1 MILTDCVKG
10 NFWPKIFRKICKKLN
25 FWAKIEN
32 FKEITQKRL
41 IKPAYSERV
50 VIFTIDTIFWRLWT
64 LILPSNQRLSILDQN
79 WPKLTQ
85 NRPSWVPCTD
95 TAWLPHIFEISM
107 KNWSRRITLE
117 LLRHFVTPSSTTAQS
132 KHFAM

>member
-10 NFWPKIFRKICKKLN
+10 NFWPKIFRKIGKKFN

-64 LILPSNQRLSILDQN
+64 LILPSNQAIVHFG
-79 WPKLTQ
+79 PKLAKID
-85 NRPSWVPCTD
+85 PKS
-95 TAWLPHIFEISM
+95 A
-107 KNWSRRITLE
+107 
-117 LLRHFVTPSSTTAQS
+117 LLGSLHGYSLVTSHF
-132 KHFAM
+132 